1 MEGRSRRHEATLTP
15 GQVGAG
21 RTRTVENPRLLLT
34 VVCRY
39 SPPAVSFTP
48 ENRYLRTLRVSGAAA
63 KKHTG
68 PASGRGARARQPEG
82 VSHET
87 P

>member
-1 MEGRSRRHEATLTP
+1 MRRPSHLGRSGPDVPVRSK
-15 GQVGAG
+15 
-21 RTRTVENPRLLLT
+21 NPRLLLT

-39 SPPAVSFTP
+39 SHPAVSFTP
-48 ENRYLRTLRVSGAAA
+48 EKRYLRTLRVSGPAA
-63 KKHTG
+63 KKNTG

-87 P
+87 T